1 VKEKDKG
8 RKKPRK
14 GMGRGEGEEM
24 AAGRWAEKVEGWASG
39 IAGLGWPVKKRSR
52 VRGLEF

>member
-1 VKEKDKG
+1 LKEKDKG

-24 AAGRWAEKVEGWASG
+24 DAGRWAEKVEGWASG

>member
-24 AAGRWAEKVEGWASG
+24 DAGRWAEKVEGWASG
-39 IAGLGWPVKKRSR
+39 IAGLGRPVEKK
-52 VRGLEF
+52 VQG